1 MCKVTVSKKY
11 ISINY
16 VYKHLLGC
24 IHVHNYVAE
33 FVISKM
39 ITTRAITAK
48 PNAADML
55 RPNAH
60 LPYLL
65 ATSKSPLLV
74 LSLLYM

>member
-1 MCKVTVSKKY
+1 M
-11 ISINY
+11 
-16 VYKHLLGC
+16 
-24 IHVHNYVAE
+24 
-33 FVISKM
+33 
-39 ITTRAITAK
+39 RAITAK